1 MLQAS
6 KEDMVMLYR
15 NYIDGKWVESAS
27 GKVFESLNP
36 ANGEVLGTI
45 SYAGPN
51 EIDSAVEAATRA
63 FSRWRQVPAP
73 RRAETLF
80 RAGDILQRRKEE
92 LAIMLTREMGKVL
105 KEARGDVQE
114 AIDMAYYMAGEG
126 RRLFGYTTPSE
137 LPNKFAMQVRDPI
150 GVVAAITP
158 WNFPLAIPA
167 WKIMP
172 ALVAGNTMV
181 FKPAED
187 TPIMGVLL
195 VQILEEA
202 GLPPG
207 VLNLVLGP
215 GEVGAA
221 LVEHPNVAMISFTG
235 SNEVGREIAI
245 KAAERGKRL
254 SLEMGGKNAIIVL
267 DDAALE
273 LALEGILWSAFGTSG
288 QRCTA
293 ASRIIVQQG
302 IQEDLTRSL
311 VERVKKFRLG
321 NGLLETT
328 DIGPVINEPQL
339 QRIHNYTEIGLKE
352 RAILLTGG
360 KRYTEGECARGFF
373 YTPTVFALVKP
384 GMRIAQE
391 EIFGPTTVL
400 ITVKDLEEAIEVNN
414 NTPYGL
420 SSSIY
425 TQDVNKALKA
435 INNISTGLVYINA
448 GTIGSEVHLPFGG
461 TRGTG
466 NGHREAGNAALE
478 AFTEWKSVYID
489 YSGRLQ
495 RAQIDID

>member
-1 MLQAS
+1 
-6 KEDMVMLYR
+6 MVYK
-15 NYIDGKWVESAS
+15 NYIDGKWVESS
-27 GKVFESLNP
+27 TGKTFESINP
-36 ANGEVLGTI
+36 ANREVLGVIT
-45 SYAGPN
+45 YAGPK
-51 EIDSAVEAATRA
+51 EIEDAVEAAARA
-63 FSRWRQVPAP
+63 FLRWRKVPAP
-73 RRAETLF
+73 RRAEILF
-80 RAGDILQRRKEE
+80 RTGEILRKRKED

-105 KEARGDVQE
+105 KEAQGDVQE

-137 LPNKFAMQVRDPI
+137 LPDKFAMQIRDPI
-150 GVVAAITP
+150 GVVGIITP

-172 ALVAGNTMV
+172 ALVAGNTVV

-187 TPIMGVLL
+187 TPIMGILL

-215 GEVGAA
+215 GEIGAA
-221 LVEHPNVAMISFTG
+221 LVEHPKVSVISFTG
-235 SNEVGREIAI
+235 SNKVGREIAI
-245 KAAERGKRL
+245 KAAEQGKRL
-254 SLEMGGKNAIIVL
+254 SLEMGGKNGIIVL
-267 DDAALE
+267 DDADLD

-302 IQEDLTRSL
+302 IQAELTQRL

-321 NGLLETT
+321 DGLLPTT
-328 DIGPVINEPQL
+328 DIGPVINEVQL
-339 QRIHNYTEIGLKE
+339 QKIHNYTEIGLQE
-352 RAILLTGG
+352 GAVLLTGG
-360 KRYTEGECARGFF
+360 RRYTAGDCSQGFF
-373 YTPTVFALVKP
+373 YEPTIFTQVTPS
-384 GMRIAQE
+384 MRIAQE
-391 EIFGPTTVL
+391 EIFGPTTA
-400 ITVKDLEEAIEVNN
+400 IIPINDLDEAIEVNN
-414 NTPYGL
+414 SVPYGL

-425 TQDVNKALKA
+425 TRNIDSALKA
-435 INNISTGLVYINA
+435 VRDITTGLVYINA

-466 NGHREAGNAALE
+466 NGHREAGNAALDV
-478 AFTEWKSVYID
+478 FTEWKSIYID

-495 RAQIDID
+495 RAQIDVDLT